1 VKELK
6 LRLTVILIVLGMNVI
21 LWKILVKVMFA
32 KNLAGQNFLPWP
44 PCRAALPCDSLCFV
58 VSFYKKALRKS
69 QKQLRICRFSMNMTL
84 IDRLQLQTFDII
96 FVELNQSLIHIT
108 V

>member
-1 VKELK
+1 MENPCQSHVCKKFSRAKFFALAALQGKQGRAKE
-6 LRLTVILIVLGMNVI
+6 INS
-21 LWKILVKVMFA
+21 
-32 KNLAGQNFLPWP
+32 